1 VCAQAL
7 ILRDNGYTCHAAI
20 LCYDSTKQR
29 VRVPVDDALIE
40 ETLRA
45 LADARQL
52 AASGRIP
59 PPLVDSPKSPRCS
72 LGRVEAPADVL
83 SPLRA
88 AAGSQRGGSAHP
100 QAR

>member
-1 VCAQAL
+1 MCAQAL

-20 LCYDSTKQR
+20 LYYDSTKQR
-29 VRVPVDDALIE
+29 VRVAVDDALIE

-59 PPLVDSPKSPRCS
+59 PPLVDSPKCPRCS
-72 LGRVEAPADVL
+72 LGR
-83 SPLRA
+83 S
-88 AAGSQRGGSAHP
+88 
-100 QAR
+100 